1 MKFDLL
7 TLYGLV
13 SVMLGLVFYA
23 LEPKSNWYVLG
34 FAIVSIM
41 ASIYGFLEGTWPF
54 GLVEVAWAIIA
65 FRRFWMRRS
74 GKYVIEP
81 EKSGH

>member
-7 TLYGLV
+7 TCFGLFSV
-13 SVMLGLVFYA
+13 SLGLVFYA

-34 FAIVSIM
+34 FAIACIM
-41 ASIYGFLEGTWPF
+41 ASVYGFMEETWPF
-54 GLVEVAWAIIA
+54 GLVEIAWAIIA

-74 GKYVIEP
+74 GNYAIEP